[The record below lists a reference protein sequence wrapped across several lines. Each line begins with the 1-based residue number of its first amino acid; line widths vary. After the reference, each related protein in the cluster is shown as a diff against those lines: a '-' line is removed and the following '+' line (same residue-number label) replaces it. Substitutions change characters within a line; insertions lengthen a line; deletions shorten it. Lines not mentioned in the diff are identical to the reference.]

1 VTYCA
6 SYSIAMEDVIS
17 RMKVLFDWHP
27 YLILAF
33 NEFMQ
38 EEYKINIKDGE
49 VA

>member
-1 VTYCA
+1 VGYCA
-6 SYSIAMEDVIS
+6 SYSISREDVIS
-17 RMKVLFDWHP
+17 HMKVLFDRRH

-33 NEFMQ
+33 DELQ